1 MNGDGDNMK
10 TILKQNKKLIGINL
24 FVMAVASLLSTLM
37 AYFIQIIIDLVA
49 ASNRSEL
56 KAIIFYTI
64 IFLIAYF
71 IFQFLKA
78 YFSKKFQNNF
88 INKLR
93 HLLFEKIFKRIPEDF
108 RKYDSSDYLS
118 VLINDIQLFHEG
130 ALNSSVLIVESTI
143 AAIIAIAALFY
154 VDPYITIVIIGCII
168 IMYIVPYIFGK
179 IIQKQQIVL
188 SKDLMKLT
196 GMTKSYL
203 SGFSTI
209 FTYLIQKTC
218 IHNFSHKNNTAT
230 NSRMKMDQKL
240 SLSESLS
247 AVLSIGTEFIILF
260 LSAFG
265 VLNGRMSIGTMVAI
279 MQLSGGFIQPIM
291 IIMQNIP
298 KVIGGKTIIHRFED
312 IIEYEATGF
321 SGTIIPEF
329 QHSIE
334 LKNLQFAY
342 DENRLI
348 LEQVNC
354 IFEKNKKYALLGRS
368 GSGKS
373 TLVGLLTGLSSTYKG
388 SILFDG
394 CELKNLNLNKVLS
407 LVTVTQQDS
416 FLFDSTILENITL
429 GEEYNKEDLHKV
441 CHMSGVDKFID
452 EVPDGMNCNIIECG
466 NNLSGGQKQRILIAR
481 ALLQKKPIMILDES
495 TAAVDKKTAYDI
507 EQCLLNIPDL
517 TLITITHNLDEKIL
531 KKYDELLFLENGKI
545 LNTGS
550 FLELYNKSMEF
561 QQFMNIA
568 YEI

>member
-1 MNGDGDNMK
+1 M
-10 TILKQNKKLIGINL
+10 
-24 FVMAVASLLSTLM
+24 
-37 AYFIQIIIDLVA
+37 
-49 ASNRSEL
+49 
-56 KAIIFYTI
+56 
-64 IFLIAYF
+64 
-71 IFQFLKA
+71 
-78 YFSKKFQNNF
+78 
-88 INKLR
+88 
-93 HLLFEKIFKRIPEDF
+93 
-108 RKYDSSDYLS
+108 
-118 VLINDIQLFHEG
+118 
-130 ALNSSVLIVESTI
+130 
-143 AAIIAIAALFY
+143 
-154 VDPYITIVIIGCII
+154 IIGCII

-550 FLELYNKSMEF
+550 FLELYDKSMEF

>member
-550 FLELYNKSMEF
+550 FLELYDKSMEF